1 MIGQEKEYKGR
12 MGMGIVV
19 IGLAL
24 GKIGYYLKI
33 L

>member
-1 MIGQEKEYKGR
+1 MIGQEKGSKGR
-12 MGMGIVV
+12 LEIVV